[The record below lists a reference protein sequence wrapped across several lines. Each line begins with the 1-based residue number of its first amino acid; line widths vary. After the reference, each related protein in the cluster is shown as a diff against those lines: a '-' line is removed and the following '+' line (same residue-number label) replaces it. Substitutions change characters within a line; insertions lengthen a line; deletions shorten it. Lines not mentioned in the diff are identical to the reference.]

1 MKNFLIALLATLFV
15 MLTTTV
21 TKPKE
26 VRHDPAPIKRQS
38 IIQPLQAKAYAHK
51 QPVAPVAPKA
61 SPVAS
66 TSVSGTC
73 EDWMRQA
80 GITDIPTALWLVQH
94 ESGCRSTAQN
104 PHSTAYGIFQ
114 FLDSTWAGAGCT
126 KTSDPVQQMV
136 CGQRYVNNR
145 YGGWSGAKAFW
156 QSHRWF

>member
-1 MKNFLIALLATLFV
+1 MATTQV
-15 MLTTTV
+15 NT
-21 TKPKE
+21 KE
-26 VRHDPAPIKRQS
+26 VRHDPAPRKRQS
-38 IIQPLQAKAYAHK
+38 IIKPLEARVYAQKQEVAKV
-51 QPVAPVAPKA
+51 PVQAPKA

-66 TSVSGTC
+66 TAVSGTC

-80 GITDIPTALWLVQH
+80 GVTDIPTALWLVQH
-94 ESGCRSTAQN
+94 ESGCRPTAQN

-145 YGGWSGAKAFW
+145 YGGWSGAKTFW
-156 QSHRWF
+156 SSHRWY